1 MAETQ
6 PQWWQ
11 NQQTIRSIDPFLNRS
26 QVDQMAIQSRERLG
40 LGELDLEERRFEE
53 ENRRRN
59 EILAKFEGAFGTD
72 GGFEIP
78 SEFASNV
85 ALFQPGGQFG
95 AGAKMEIER
104 GGQQAI
110 AAGQT
115 GFARTGMSSGTNVA
129 GLQARVLADTAL
141 SKAKVEGERVS
152 MLGGALTQAGA
163 AGLTTQQLR
172 AQREAEMLRTL
183 SSFG

>member
-1 MAETQ
+1 MAF
-6 PQWWQ
+6 
-11 NQQTIRSIDPFLNRS
+11 ISS
-26 QVDQMAIQSRERLG
+26 IQSLGGFDPTEWWRNQVQQQELTKIREAQRVQRERLDFDR
-40 LGELDLEERRFEE
+40 ERFEE
-53 ENRRRN
+53 SIRQRN
-59 EILAKFEGAFGTD
+59 EILAMFQGAFDEKG
-72 GGFEIP
+72 GGFNVP
-78 SEFASNV
+78 SEFGENV

-110 AAGQT
+110 SAGQL
-115 GFARTGMSSGTNVA
+115 GFAQTGMSSGTNVA
-129 GLQARVLADTAL
+129 GLRSRVLADTAL

-152 MLGGALTQAGA
+152 RLGGALTQAGT

-183 SSFG
+183 STFG

>member
-1 MAETQ
+1 MADTQ

-11 NQQTIRSIDPFLNRS
+11 NAQTIRSTNAFLNRS

-40 LGELDLEERRFEE
+40 LGELDLE
-53 ENRRRN
+53 NRMFQEQVRQRN
-59 EILAKFEGAFGTD
+59 EILEMYQGAFSQG
-72 GGFEIP
+72 GGFNVP
-78 SEFASNV
+78 GEFGQNV

-95 AGAKMEIER
+95 EGARMEIER

-110 AAGQT
+110 AAGQL
-115 GFARTGMSSGTNVA
+115 GLAKTGMSSGTNVA

-172 AQREAEMLRTL
+172 AQREAEMMRTL
-183 SSFG
+183 STFA

>member
-11 NQQTIRSIDPFLNRS
+11 NAQTIQSTDPFLNPS
-26 QVDQMAIQSRERLG
+26 QVDQRGQNIQGRLG
-40 LGELDLEERRFEE
+40 FGQLDLENRMFEE
-53 ENRRRN
+53 QVRQRN
-59 EILAKFEGAFGTD
+59 EVLAKFEGAFGQD
-72 GGFEIP
+72 GGFNVP

-129 GLQARVLADTAL
+129 GLQARVLADTAM
-141 SKAKVEGERVS
+141 SKAKVEGQRVQELS
-152 MLGGALTQAGA
+152 GSLRFAGEA
-163 AGLTTQQLR
+163 DLATQQLR